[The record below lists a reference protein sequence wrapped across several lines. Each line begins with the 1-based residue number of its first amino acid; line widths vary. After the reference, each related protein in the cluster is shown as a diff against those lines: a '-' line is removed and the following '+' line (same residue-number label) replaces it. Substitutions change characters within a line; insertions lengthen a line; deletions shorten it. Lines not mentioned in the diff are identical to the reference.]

1 MMMQMYGDK
10 KKEKNRIFWREKR
23 AKFAMLTKGQLCDEK
38 CSEMKAE
45 VASRVKEMMKGD
57 RELAVKRKKKVK
69 ELWKESINQTMGGL

>member
-1 MMMQMYGDK
+1 
-10 KKEKNRIFWREKR
+10 
-23 AKFAMLTKGQLCDEK
+23 
-38 CSEMKAE
+38 MKAE